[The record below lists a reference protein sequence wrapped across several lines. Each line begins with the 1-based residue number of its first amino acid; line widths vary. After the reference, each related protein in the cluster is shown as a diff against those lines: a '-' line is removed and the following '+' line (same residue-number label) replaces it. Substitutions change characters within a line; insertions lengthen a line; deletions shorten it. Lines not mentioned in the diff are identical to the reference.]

1 MKNYKFSLE
10 SVLEVRS
17 NEEQNVLEDFVIV
30 QNCLVEADN
39 KRLRLSN
46 EFKLCLEKSILT
58 RNVQDLVMQNFYK
71 MDLENKIKN
80 QELVVEEK
88 KVELESV
95 RERLQ
100 IAQRDKKIMEKLK
113 EKDLD
118 EYKTDLLKKEQKE
131 IDEFAV
137 LRFKQA

>member
-58 RNVQDLVMQNFYK
+58 RNVQDLVMHNFYK
-71 MDLENKIKN
+71 MDLENRIKN

-88 KVELESV
+88 KIELEEV

-100 IAQRDKKIMEKLK
+100 LAQKDKKIMEKLK